1 MKQNSTSIHFIKTLG
16 IQLCLFLCFSF
27 SLQAQYILKGD
38 EASSPFSIHTQAT
51 FVDVGSKQL
60 TFEEV
65 RNSKTLSLHSQYVL
79 KGNDV
84 SPFSIHSQATY
95 VDVGS
100 KELTLEEVRS
110 SKSLTFIP
118 VQQANADFGFTKNHF
133 WIKFQLKN
141 DSDAEV
147 LYFLE
152 TARPITDFAELYC
165 L

>member
-1 MKQNSTSIHFIKTLG
+1 MKQNSPSIHFIKTLG

-65 RNSKTLSLHSQYVL
+65 RNSKTLS
-79 KGNDV
+79 
-84 SPFSIHSQATY
+84 FA
-95 VDVGS
+95 
-100 KELTLEEVRS
+100 
-110 SKSLTFIP
+110 P
-118 VQQANADFGFTKNHF
+118 VQQANSDFGFTKNNF

-141 DSDAEV
+141 DSNLNV
-147 LYFLE
+147 LYF
-152 TARPITDFAELYC
+152 
-165 L
+165 